1 MRAGDRNRKFIP
13 DRNADPVLHPSLLS
27 GSPGGLRSTVFLKT
41 LSGTI
46 PHSSQML
53 LPSDEGNGM
62 GGGIM
67 GNRGRCLRKLL
78 PLRPSRSRKHPDG
91 LVTSDVPAVS
101 KPPTLE

>member
-53 LPSDEGNGM
+53 LPSDEGRSGQT
-62 GGGIM
+62 GAVDLDDCDIGLGIGSHHFAFKRTLVGTRY
-67 GNRGRCLRKLL
+67 GNLRGLGD
-78 PLRPSRSRKHPDG
+78 HVIVG
-91 LVTSDVPAVS
+91 
-101 KPPTLE
+101 